1 MKLDFVFMRK
11 LSERCGMRL
20 CAATYRKRHSER
32 LAHAYTLQRGTGNG
46 TGNGMLSSATLLP
59 ALCGVLL
66 YLLCCEVGHGEQT
79 GGTWVGVGRQLTWTR
94 ER

>member
-1 MKLDFVFMRK
+1 MY
-11 LSERCGMRL
+11 SESVKVKVPSSTLRL
-20 CAATYRKRHSER
+20 AAARHWKRHSEG
-32 LAHAYTLQRGTGNG
+32 LAHAYTLQQGTGNG

-59 ALCGVLL
+59 ALYGVLL
-66 YLLCCEVGHGEQT
+66 YLLCREVGHEEQT